1 MTTNDLTKQELRF
14 LLQVPDFVDG
24 TPITCGDVAR
34 MFYNEGITRALDLGE
49 ALRTLK
55 SLEDKGLVARVFLR
69 NGDMTVIHTR
79 AGRQGHSP
87 TAGRVWQ

>member
-1 MTTNDLTKQELRF
+1 
-14 LLQVPDFVDG
+14 
-24 TPITCGDVAR
+24 
-34 MFYNEGITRALDLGE
+34 
-49 ALRTLK
+49 
-55 SLEDKGLVARVFLR
+55 VARVFLR